1 MTVEEE
7 LRKLLGENFRDDLV
21 ERLSHS
27 VDFGFVPELVWSGIK
42 INIVPD
48 YVVYP
53 RSVEDV
59 VNVVKVALKYKV
71 PIVPYG
77 RGTNRYGNA
86 IPADGGILLDFSKMT
101 NVSIDETNKI
111 AISEPGATWK
121 LVDIYAQQKG
131 LQLRTFPSSYDST
144 VGGGIASDALGIG
157 SYEYGF
163 ISDNIS
169 FVEIVNPKGEIVR
182 LEGKDLALVAGAEGT
197 TGIIV
202 KAGVKLRNFSPT
214 EALTISFESLDQMIK
229 AIGEFYRQAIPA
241 WHVQVRGPYISTYIA
256 EKYKA
261 PLSPQKWNMVVLYP
275 STRWTLVEPKIN
287 RIAQEDGGKVFEGE
301 WTGWWSFNH
310 GVAAALRTQG
320 LLIHQHGLIHYTKL
334 MELLKNL
341 EKTLG
346 KLGELSPDGG
356 FDV

>member
-1 MTVEEE
+1 MTLEEE

-131 LQLRTFPSSYDST
+131 LQLRT
-144 VGGGIASDALGIG
+144 
-157 SYEYGF
+157 
-163 ISDNIS
+163 
-169 FVEIVNPKGEIVR
+169 
-182 LEGKDLALVAGAEGT
+182 
-197 TGIIV
+197 
-202 KAGVKLRNFSPT
+202 
-214 EALTISFESLDQMIK
+214 
-229 AIGEFYRQAIPA
+229 
-241 WHVQVRGPYISTYIA
+241 
-256 EKYKA
+256 
-261 PLSPQKWNMVVLYP
+261 
-275 STRWTLVEPKIN
+275 
-287 RIAQEDGGKVFEGE
+287 
-301 WTGWWSFNH
+301 
-310 GVAAALRTQG
+310 
-320 LLIHQHGLIHYTKL
+320 
-334 MELLKNL
+334 
-341 EKTLG
+341 
-346 KLGELSPDGG
+346 
-356 FDV
+356 